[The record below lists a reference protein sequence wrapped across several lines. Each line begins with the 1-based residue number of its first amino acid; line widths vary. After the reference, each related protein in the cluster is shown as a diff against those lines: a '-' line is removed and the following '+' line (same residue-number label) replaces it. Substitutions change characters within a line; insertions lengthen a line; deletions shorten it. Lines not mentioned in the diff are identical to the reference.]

1 MPKTS
6 LSHPLRV
13 DEVHCAPFADG
24 VLGLTFCPGK
34 EASSLS
40 GDPWS
45 RDLDLDLDRVRDW
58 GAQVALT
65 LIETHEFELL
75 KVPGLGEGFKSRGI
89 EWHHLPIVDGQAPD
103 ARFLPL
109 WRTSGTRALDC
120 LRTGGKVLVHCRGGL
135 GRAGTVAT
143 ALLME
148 LGLDTQ
154 AALARVRRAR
164 PGAVETRVQEQFLA
178 RYSLPLGRSGE
189 GA

>member
-13 DEVHCAPFADG
+13 DEVSCAPFADG

-34 EASSLS
+34 QASSLF
-40 GDPWS
+40 GEPWE

-65 LIETHEFELL
+65 LIEAHEFELL
-75 KVPGLGEGFKSRGI
+75 KVPKLGEGFTSRGI
-89 EWHHLPIVDGQAPD
+89 EWHHLPIVDTQAPD
-103 ARFLPL
+103 ARFLLL
-109 WRTSGTRALDC
+109 WKGSGRRALEC
-120 LRTGGKVLVHCRGGL
+120 LRANGKVLVHCRGGL
-135 GRAGTVAT
+135 GRAGTVAS

-154 AALARVRRAR
+154 AAIARVRRAR
-164 PGAVETRVQEQFLA
+164 PGAIETQVQEQYLA
-178 RYSLPLGRSGE
+178 RYALTLGNAGE